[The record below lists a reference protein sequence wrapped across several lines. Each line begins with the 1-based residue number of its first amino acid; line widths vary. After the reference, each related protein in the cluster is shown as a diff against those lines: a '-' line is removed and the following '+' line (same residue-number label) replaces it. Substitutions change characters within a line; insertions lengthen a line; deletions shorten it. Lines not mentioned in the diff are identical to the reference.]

1 MKPIN
6 KILRFVNLTW
16 VVRNEHDLSTSLQP
30 LLGRKKNMLIFGYKT
45 QLEKILYESVYK
57 IKE

>member
-6 KILRFVNLTW
+6 KILRFFNLTW

-30 LLGRKKNMLIFGYKT
+30 LLGRKKSMLIFGYKT
-45 QLEKILYESVYK
+45 KSEKVLYESAYK